1 MLPDG
6 LIVIDALTAPYAR
19 EDAGLLVV
27 SLSRNQNR
35 DRFADSFFG
44 GIAKQP
50 LRALIPTHNDAVQ
63 IFADNG
69 VIRRLDDGGQ
79 SLTGLFGL
87 LQLGDILK
95 YVDRAA
101 AATVHIVQGIDVYV
115 GRDPGAIRTFNRD
128 LFIPRCLT
136 GFYRYRHWRFAGR
149 E

>member
-1 MLPDG
+1 M
-6 LIVIDALTAPYAR
+6 IDALTAPYALKN
-19 EDAGLLVV
+19 AGLLI
-27 SLSRNQNR
+27 LAIGRNQNG
-35 DRFADSFFG
+35 DRLTHDLLSR
-44 GIAKQP
+44 IAKQP
-50 LRALIPTHNDAVQ
+50 LRALIPTPNDAIQ

-128 LFIPRCLT
+128 LFMPRCLT